1 VQGIAKWS
9 PEYGLNQLVH
19 APLLGGG
26 VQWTWIVNVVA
37 WLVIF
42 AGGAIWR
49 FGKDT
54 ARV

>member
-1 VQGIAKWS
+1 
-9 PEYGLNQLVH
+9 
-19 APLLGGG
+19 
-26 VQWTWIVNVVA
+26 VQWTWIVNVIA
-37 WLVIF
+37 WMVIF